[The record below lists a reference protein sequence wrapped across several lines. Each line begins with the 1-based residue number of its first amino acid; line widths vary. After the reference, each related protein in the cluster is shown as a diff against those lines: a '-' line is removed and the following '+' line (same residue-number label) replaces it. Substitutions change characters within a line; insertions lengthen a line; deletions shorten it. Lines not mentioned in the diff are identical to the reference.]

1 MSFFVFFV
9 LTLVCWRTCVDII
22 CFAVSLMCHSHSLKT
37 PHTWPLAA
45 SCATMVS
52 CWSSLLID
60 IIAPVPV
67 AVTEVECVCEG
78 YQSEALRRLSG
89 TLPENQCFTV
99 VFKGAR
105 KSLDLKCP
113 TAEEAQHWVRG
124 LRMLKERVA
133 RMSQKEKLDQY
144 PAQFPIC

>member
-1 MSFFVFFV
+1 MFRSLITVTLAFSKNASH
-9 LTLVCWRTCVDII
+9 LTFS
-22 CFAVSLMCHSHSLKT
+22 CFLCNHAL
-37 PHTWPLAA
+37 
-45 SCATMVS
+45 
-52 CWSSLLID
+52 LLID
-60 IIAPVPV
+60 IITPVPV

-124 LRMLKERVA
+124 LRTLKERVA
-133 RMSQKEKLDQY
+133 SMSQKEKLDQY